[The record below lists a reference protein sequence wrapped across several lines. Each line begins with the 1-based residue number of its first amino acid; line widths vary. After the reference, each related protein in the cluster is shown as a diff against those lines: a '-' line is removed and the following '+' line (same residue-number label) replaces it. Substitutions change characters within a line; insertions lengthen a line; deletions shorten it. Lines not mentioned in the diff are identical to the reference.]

1 VTVLLVIALWLV
13 LPTEASGGGPDEA
26 PADILERGRQVGC
39 LVPTRKLSGVISI
52 WVIEREAGTAHA
64 AWCTRQRAGEPVYD
78 LVVSAPARH
87 PWGRCPA
94 HIRIGVEKPFPYF
107 RVRMLPRDLPYPM
120 KITEFWFVRGDT
132 YVLQGPPVRGS
143 MQPKGPALDIGEEDA
158 GQFLLCFDGSWI
170 MSGYH

>member
-1 VTVLLVIALWLV
+1 MLLMIALWLV
-13 LPTEASGGGPDEA
+13 EPAAASGRELQEA
-26 PADILERGRQVGC
+26 PADVVRRGQQVGC
-39 LVPTRKLSGVISI
+39 LVPTHKLPGVTTV
-52 WVIEREAGTAHA
+52 WVIEREAGIAHA
-64 AWCTRQRAGEPVYD
+64 AWCTRQSAGESVYD

-94 HIRIGVEKPFPYF
+94 HIRMGVAKPVPHL
-107 RVRMLPRDLPYPM
+107 RVRMLPRDLPYSM

-143 MQPKGPALDIGEEDA
+143 GQPKGPALVVGEEDA
-158 GQFLLCFDGSWI
+158 GQILLCFGGSWI